1 MTMSTMKLEM
11 LFTVT
16 AVELRS
22 IGKMEF
28 IFVHIA
34 VRPWIEQYSSDIS
47 VRLRL
52 VLNVRLVTIYI
63 RDV

>member
-34 VRPWIEQYSSDIS
+34 VRPNSYSQTDH
-47 VRLRL
+47 VGTEDETTQARALGNGL
-52 VLNVRLVTIYI
+52 
-63 RDV
+63 